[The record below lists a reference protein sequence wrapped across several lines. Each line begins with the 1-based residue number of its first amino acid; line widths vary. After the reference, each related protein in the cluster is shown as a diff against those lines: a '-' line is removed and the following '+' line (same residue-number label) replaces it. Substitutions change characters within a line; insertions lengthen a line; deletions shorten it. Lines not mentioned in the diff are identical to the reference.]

1 MSAFPSTEHRD
12 RLLALLRAAG
22 ITSVRISYA
31 GSGDSGNI
39 EDVECFNAAGSAV
52 ATPPVSI
59 LWAQKSSVWNSTKMR
74 WEPPSDDNAETAIED
89 VLRDICDKALEDSGL
104 DWYNNDGG
112 QGHLLMNFPGDEE
125 PEITLEVGINVTN
138 VETYYFNVGVDD
150 LVETQAPKED

>member
-22 ITSVRISYA
+22 ITSVRISYS

-39 EDVECFNAAGSAV
+39 EDVECFNAAGDSV

-59 LWAQKSSVWNSTKMR
+59 LWAQKSSVWNSKKMR
-74 WEPPSDDNAETAIED
+74 WEPPSDDSVETSIED

-104 DWYNNDGG
+104 DWYNNEGG
-112 QGHLLMNFPGDEE
+112 QGHLQMDFPGNDE
-125 PEITLEVGINVTN
+125 PRIMLEVGINITE
-138 VETYYFNVGVDD
+138 VEKHYFDVGVDA
-150 LVETQAPKED
+150 LHETEAPEED